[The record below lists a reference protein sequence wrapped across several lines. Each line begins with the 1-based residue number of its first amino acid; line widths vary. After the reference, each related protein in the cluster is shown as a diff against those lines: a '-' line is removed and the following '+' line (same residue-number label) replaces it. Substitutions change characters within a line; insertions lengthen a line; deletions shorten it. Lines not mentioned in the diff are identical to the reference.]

1 MENYTRLKEDGV
13 QRSVIPSKHISSLFR
28 DLNKIV
34 GVSKQNKE
42 LKKKIAHQKLRCHS
56 RADPADRNEYKNV
69 VIEYERNKTLLLYLI
84 TQLTEYL
91 LLLILYIN
99 PNFKLTEKE
108 YNLPNLLNIFSKS
121 IHNGEESQV
130 SGGHIT
136 IKEYE
141 DIESDSL
148 GDENEHDDE
157 ISNYQEYDDYDF
169 SKNGISEENII
180 ELRNAIIRQA
190 DQGFVDHKKKKYLKH
205 RQRNKQ
211 DLDDNTEED
220 MILYHR
226 VLDKVIR
233 DKIGDRY
240 TAKNKEKLVKK
251 MKRILP
257 KTIYENNEIDID
269 NEESDIYHL
278 SGEEKGLNGVYK
290 IRAAQDLGKLKKKR
304 NVYFPEKRLGYDHDY
319 TDQFIYSGDY
329 DPYSYGGLSDTIR
342 PTTAPGRH
350 MYKSPSRQTY
360 YPHRGVASLSGRELP
375 KVGLHPKHF
384 LRPPGFSGHPHV
396 YKPPYYSHR
405 SDHHQKLGYSKQGYL
420 GAPLDYRHYSQFI
433 PRQSQIEKIVPYS
446 QAHPYALGYKQDLAQ
461 QQPFSSYS
469 PYNPYGTLGSQYAL
483 PQAGFGQQS
492 GPFGSVGTCGLGTG
506 MGLGMDMG
514 TLTGQGLSGFAD
526 GSFFDYDSLR
536 THQKFLQKMSLQ
548 GQMKKMEWFIN
559 KRQKEIDGIQSKINS
574 MNNEKIKNNILKV
587 SGDLSSSGKGNTG
600 KSKKGSKESN
610 NSVSENSALN
620 QKIRNYAKSP
630 IEQVSVEESS
640 TESDGIKIENS
651 LETEYENRQRVSS
664 SIFSSLLTQFCKMNE
679 SYLHYAYINYGL
691 INRLFPTGSP
701 LATRESIDR
710 LLNYIVYSI
719 QRIHGFALILKPDID
734 KLLFDRTSENQRT
747 KFNILYELF
756 SAPNLN
762 AETLERYINENSLTF
777 ITFKPTF
784 ELLLF
789 YLYKLSTPNINL
801 KDILNR
807 CNKKL
812 KELENQYQLLFK
824 KKREHNEAYGTT
836 EEVNEEVVES
846 EQQNQAGLTQSSAH
860 QTQTWKSAL
869 LDPIKTYF
877 YGNDGRAAGP
887 DQAPTTQSELPSTID

>member
-1 MENYTRLKEDGV
+1 
-13 QRSVIPSKHISSLFR
+13 
-28 DLNKIV
+28 
-34 GVSKQNKE
+34 
-42 LKKKIAHQKLRCHS
+42 
-56 RADPADRNEYKNV
+56 
-69 VIEYERNKTLLLYLI
+69 
-84 TQLTEYL
+84 
-91 LLLILYIN
+91 
-99 PNFKLTEKE
+99 
-108 YNLPNLLNIFSKS
+108 
-121 IHNGEESQV
+121 
-130 SGGHIT
+130 
-136 IKEYE
+136 
-141 DIESDSL
+141 
-148 GDENEHDDE
+148 
-157 ISNYQEYDDYDF
+157 
-169 SKNGISEENII
+169 
-180 ELRNAIIRQA
+180 
-190 DQGFVDHKKKKYLKH
+190 
-205 RQRNKQ
+205 
-211 DLDDNTEED
+211 

-329 DPYSYGGLSDTIR
+329 DPYFYGGLSDTIR
-342 PTTAPGRH
+342 PTTAPGRD
-350 MYKSPSRQTY
+350 MYKSPSRQIY
-360 YPHRGVASLSGRELP
+360 QQHYPHRGLASLSGRELP
-375 KVGLHPKHF
+375 KVGLHRKHF

-483 PQAGFGQQS
+483 PQASFGQQS
-492 GPFGSVGTCGLGTG
+492 GPFGSVGTCGMGTG
-506 MGLGMDMG
+506 MDLGMGMG
-514 TLTGQGLSGFAD
+514 TLAGQGLSGFAD

-600 KSKKGSKESN
+600 KSKKGSKELN

-630 IEQVSVEESS
+630 IQQVSVEESS

-679 SYLHYAYINYGL
+679 SYLHYAFIKYGL
-691 INRLFPTGSP
+691 DKKLLPTGSP
-701 LATRESIDR
+701 LGTIESMER
-710 LLNYIVYSI
+710 LLNYIIYSI
-719 QRIHGFALILKPDID
+719 QRIHGFALILKPDVNT
-734 KLLFDRTSENQRT
+734 LLAERVEEGVRSKFSILNDFFSSPQMSAEGLTDYIEQTGLSFFDFKTS
-747 KFNILYELF
+747 
-756 SAPNLN
+756 
-762 AETLERYINENSLTF
+762 
-777 ITFKPTF
+777 F
-784 ELLLF
+784 ELLVF
-789 YLYKLSTPNINL
+789 YLYKLSTPNINI

-807 CNKKL
+807 CNKRL
-812 KELENQYQLLFK
+812 KELEKQYELLFK
-824 KKREHNEAYGTT
+824 KKKEHNEVYETT
-836 EEVNEEVVES
+836 EVVNEQVPEN
-846 EQQNQAGLTQSSAH
+846 EQQNQAGLAQPSVY
-860 QTQTWKSAL
+860 QTQTWTNTLTK
-869 LDPIKTYF
+869 PFKKWF
-877 YGNDGRAAGP
+877 YGKGAEVAGP
-887 DQAPTTQSELPSTID
+887 APAPTTESEMPNNLD